1 MKYAGVLL
9 VMIYDYA
16 EKQVLYEKKVE
27 LLPFLDS
34 FSLPQMNDR
43 SNLCENEI
51 NYQRKG
57 FFLKIKSR
65 FTGENND
72 ICVTELDVSVEG
84 ELNFRGWQSKN
95 FKTDEN
101 YSDLRSITKDEKFFF
116 FNQKSYL
123 KQCGFTLDL
132 KKSLANTAADTSKRV
147 ADVSDSKAVFD
158 GDMLTSWD
166 GQSLR
171 FKTSSPR
178 YEDWSSSSSTG
189 DRCMGVVDYGRG
201 VFPYKCNWEW
211 NFAQGVAE
219 VTGKDDV
226 SRTETVAMNLAGG
239 LMHPDK
245 IKAGEDYIK
254 IGNKVHLLYA
264 VEMVY
269 DKLNFMN
276 GFVFKTA
283 KKFADRK
290 TGQVNLVFTSNKDKV
305 VATNLLLIKV
315 SFGGILFSTICL
327 LAFSLSHAHI
337 YVVKS
342 VSLKFDSEW
351 RHFLRKIDIFQIR

>member
-1 MKYAGVLL
+1 MPNFNFSNLKYAGVLL
-9 VMIYDYA
+9 LMIYDYS

-43 SNLCENEI
+43 SNLCENDI
-51 NYQRKG
+51 TYQRKG
-57 FFLKIKSR
+57 FSIKIKSR
-65 FTGENND
+65 FTGAKND

-84 ELNFRGWQSKN
+84 ELNFRGWQSSN

-101 YSDLRSITKDEKFFF
+101 FSDLRAITKDEKFFF

-132 KKSLANTAADTSKRV
+132 KQSLANSAADTSGRV
-147 ADVSDSKAVFD
+147 SDVSDSKSVFD
-158 GDMLTSWD
+158 ADVLTSWD

-171 FKTSSPR
+171 FKTSSPT
-178 YEDWSSSSSTG
+178 YQDLSSDSVSG
-189 DRCMGVVDYGRG
+189 DRCMGIVDYGRG

-219 VTGKDDV
+219 VTDKDGV

-239 LMHPDK
+239 LMHPEK

-254 IGNKVHLLYA
+254 IGSKVHLLYA

-276 GFVFKTA
+276 GFVFRTA
-283 KKFADRK
+283 KKFADRE
-290 TGQVNLVFTSNKDKV
+290 TGQVNLVFTANKDKV

-315 SFGGILFSTICL
+315 FLVGRRFMDFIL
-327 LAFSLSHAHI
+327 
-337 YVVKS
+337 
-342 VSLKFDSEW
+342 
-351 RHFLRKIDIFQIR
+351 